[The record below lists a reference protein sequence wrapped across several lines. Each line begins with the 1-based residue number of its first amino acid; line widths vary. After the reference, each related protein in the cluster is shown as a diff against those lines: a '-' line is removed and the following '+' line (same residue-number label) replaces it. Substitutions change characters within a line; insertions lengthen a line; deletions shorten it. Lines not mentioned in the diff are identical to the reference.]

1 MKLTKLIVTT
11 LMATTL
17 LMSSSVVVFASSGN
31 DAETTSK
38 EVVVPI
44 IEEKNEDVPLTPDGN
59 LSMVDDVIVTDEEH
73 KQFIIAESK
82 NGNYFYIVI
91 DKTKNSEN
99 VYLLNMVDE
108 ADLIALT
115 KGETV
120 TLEPTTTPEIT
131 VPDTLEDGT
140 DIEPLE
146 EEPNNNSMLLIA
158 LVLGL
163 VGLGGAYYFFFMRNK
178 GVKPTAPS
186 NIDFEED
193 EDDNTFQVVDAF
205 GSETENEDDDY
216 YYDDEDT
223 EVV

>member
-1 MKLTKLIVTT
+1 MKLTKLIATT

-17 LMSSSVVVFASSGN
+17 LTPSSVVAFASSGN
-31 DAETTSK
+31 DTETTSK

-146 EEPNNNSMLLIA
+146 EEPNNNTMLLIA

-178 GVKPTAPS
+178 SVKPTAPS

-205 GSETENEDDDY
+205 GTETENEDDDY

>member
-1 MKLTKLIVTT
+1 MKLTKLIATT

-17 LMSSSVVVFASSGN
+17 LTPSSVVAFASSGN
-31 DAETTSK
+31 DTETTSK

-146 EEPNNNSMLLIA
+146 EEPNNNTMLLIA

-163 VGLGGAYYFFFMRNK
+163 VGLGGGYYFFFMRNK
-178 GVKPTAPS
+178 SVKPTAPS

-205 GSETENEDDDY
+205 GTETENEDDDY